1 MQPSSSVTQAG
12 AARTDILLIDDSVTD
27 LRLLMEMMRQ
37 RDLRLSV
44 AMDGVRG
51 FEQAVLLRPRLI
63 LLDVNMPQQDG
74 FRVCRRLKADPLTRP
89 IPVIFLTAANNLPE
103 RLHGFAMGGVDYIG
117 KPFDEHEV
125 LARVGVH
132 LHRHS
137 DFEGPKW
144 CTQITEQPDD
154 ADAHLVAKAQGVLR
168 AALADPPGLEQLA
181 RRVGVNR
188 RRLND
193 AFQSVCGLPVYA
205 WLREDRF
212 RLAYHRVTQTDDAF
226 IVISESLGFST
237 PANFSK
243 AFRNRFGFTPSDIRA
258 GLAGLDVIYRNESH
272 YYLD

>member
-1 MQPSSSVTQAG
+1 MPPSSLATKSITT
-12 AARTDILLIDDSVTD
+12 RTDILLIDDSVTD
-27 LRLLMEMMRQ
+27 LRLLMEMLRQ
-37 RDLRLSV
+37 RELRISV
-44 AMDGVRG
+44 AVDGFHG

-63 LLDVNMPQQDG
+63 LLDVNMPRQDG
-74 FRVCRRLKADPLTRP
+74 FGVCRRLKAESLTAK
-89 IPVIFLTAANNLPE
+89 IPVIFLTASNNLSE
-103 RLHGFAMGGVDYIG
+103 RLEGFAVGCVDYIG

-132 LHRHS
+132 LQRDS
-137 DFEGPKW
+137 GIE
-144 CTQITEQPDD
+144 EQALLIPMKGQPVD
-154 ADAHLVAKAQGVLR
+154 ADAELVVRAQGVLR

-181 RRVGVNR
+181 RKVGVNR

-212 RLAYHRVTQTDDAF
+212 RLAYYRVTQTNDPF
-226 IVISESLGFST
+226 IIICESLGFST

-258 GLAGLDVIYRNESH
+258 GVAGVDVIYRNGGTGS
-272 YYLD
+272 D